1 MAQYLPLPDGSSI
14 EIPEGMSIEE
24 AAAKAKQQFPE
35 AFAPREA
42 AAEPETGFIA
52 GVKSGFE
59 NLKGDIGAIGAGLG
73 IEGGAEYSE
82 AQRKKAGQI
91 YRQAEF
97 SEDPIDYVTGL
108 LGQSAAYMAAPV
120 LAAAAAS
127 TAPVSG
133 ALGLGATA
141 AGLLGAGAASATQ
154 FTGSNLS
161 RQLEEGTAPE
171 DLQLGAAVAAAIP
184 QAALD
189 TAALRF
195 IPGINKLVGKF
206 GRELTKEE
214 SLKAARKLAE
224 AGAAGLVKAGGVQ
237 VAKNAGVEGLTEAG
251 QQVFE
256 RMQAGLDMMDEQ
268 AREEYIDNFI
278 GGATLGGLFG
288 AGSRIGA
295 QTRAKN
301 TVAQEEQRVADE
313 QAAEEKRLADE
324 AAAAEQTAFDQQVAG
339 TMQQQVIPGMEDG
352 GKPAPQPE
360 QPVEKAQLQENS
372 ANICNAVL
380 EDNQQQMSDALEAQ
394 DMETY
399 RKLRDQRN
407 VHLRNSKL
415 LMGS

>member
-1 MAQYLPLPDGSSI
+1 MANYLPLPDGRYF
-14 EIPEGMSIEE
+14 ELPEGVTDSRQAVSLAM
-24 AAAKAKQQFPE
+24 QRFPE
-35 AFAPREA
+35 LYQLSAPEA
-42 AAEPETGFIA
+42 VAEPETGFIA

-268 AREEYIDNFI
+268 ARGEYIDNFI

-313 QAAEEKRLADE
+313 QAAEEK
-324 AAAAEQTAFDQQVAG
+324 
-339 TMQQQVIPGMEDG
+339 
-352 GKPAPQPE
+352 PA
-360 QPVEKAQLQENS
+360 
-372 ANICNAVL
+372 
-380 EDNQQQMSDALEAQ
+380 
-394 DMETY
+394 
-399 RKLRDQRN
+399 
-407 VHLRNSKL
+407 
-415 LMGS
+415 